1 MFTQLFAQVYGV
13 SLPQFAEAGAA
24 LEARKNVLGEVMER
38 ELVAGRKLLVDD
50 RVGAFDMLTWRLLD
64 TEIVPAFG
72 GHLGL
77 SVFGG
82 VDEVGDAS
90 RRAELLAG
98 VGGEEG
104 WAWFFHN
111 IRDHDFREG
120 DDHSAVRN
128 TSGAQSLDVPDCAPL
143 VFRTQLKEANEEAG
157 TAEVIVRFSAEEPE
171 RLPADATLRYIEAQE
186 RALGTL
192 GIPVLAHLDDCVAFA
207 PEGMMDVCIDKAK
220 EMHNMM
226 FHEDGVDAETIK
238 KKYVQGKGGAGWDK
252 SSALVENTQNGM
264 EGG

>member
-98 VGGEEG
+98 VGGGTMIFVRGTIIPQSGTPAERSRSTSPTALR
-104 WAWFFHN
+104 WC
-111 IRDHDFREG
+111 
-120 DDHSAVRN
+120 SAR
-128 TSGAQSLDVPDCAPL
+128 S
-143 VFRTQLKEANEEAG
+143 
-157 TAEVIVRFSAEEPE
+157 
-171 RLPADATLRYIEAQE
+171 
-186 RALGTL
+186 
-192 GIPVLAHLDDCVAFA
+192 
-207 PEGMMDVCIDKAK
+207 
-220 EMHNMM
+220 
-226 FHEDGVDAETIK
+226 
-238 KKYVQGKGGAGWDK
+238 
-252 SSALVENTQNGM
+252 
-264 EGG
+264 